1 METGFQP
8 MSDVPP
14 FVPVAD
20 DTPEVSLSTGITL
33 FNQGEYYACHDVLEA
48 LWMAADTIEKP
59 FYQGILQIAV
69 GLYHLGNHNWRGATI
84 LIGEGVN
91 RLRPF
96 EPSYGGVAVAD
107 VVDLGWTWLVA
118 LQQTGHDR
126 VVEMA
131 QGLAHTQHTGTPRI
145 VTVADQSILLPV
157 PVIGMV
163 ASTEA

>member
-1 METGFQP
+1 
-8 MSDVPP
+8 
-14 FVPVAD
+14 
-20 DTPEVSLSTGITL
+20 
-33 FNQGEYYACHDVLEA
+33 
-48 LWMAADTIEKP
+48 MAADTIEKP